1 MSEQRCH
8 ENHHWLKAKEEKEKT
23 DTSIVVIGYMD
34 SGQVHQGDPPLLALW
49 FTGVVRSTKGPLK
62 NLGRRLRREKAPSG
76 MLGLG
81 KAEHGHGIPAPV
93 NISLGKSET
102 RKCMWRSLISAPGHR
117 DFITMLFQAHGRTTV
132 LSWLLWLVWVNLK
145 LLSLRIAYILGL
157 YT

>member
-1 MSEQRCH
+1 MKITTDSKPKKKRKRQIPALLSLDTWILGKFTREI
-8 ENHHWLKAKEEKEKT
+8 HHCWPSDSQVWWDQQKDHWKT
-23 DTSIVVIGYMD
+23 WEGGWD
-34 SGQVHQGDPPLLALW
+34 
-49 FTGVVRSTKGPLK
+49 
-62 NLGRRLRREKAPSG
+62 GRRL
-76 MLGLG
+76 LQVCWVLYQQ